1 MNQPFPSFRSIAS
14 TCLGLVAIVVLTAQS
29 PRVQAGEADTLCSPG
44 STGDLEV
51 EFVNQS
57 SQPVSFHWMDF
68 DCAEGGGPTLAP
80 GAREKGTT
88 HPGHIFRARGEGGR
102 LLTTFV
108 VSNDHPVFVVDDRMG
123 AQVRA
128 DADDSEF
135 YAESTCSPQTEGRFT
150 VEFINLLNEPITMQW
165 VGFDCKIHVLRQI
178 PAKGRTEETT
188 FPGHVFRFVD
198 STGRQLRALDVDS
211 ETFTYHISD
220 D

>member
-1 MNQPFPSFRSIAS
+1 MTQSYPSSRSAS
-14 TCLGLVAIVVLTAQS
+14 IGLGLLAIVALATQS
-29 PRVQAGEADTLCSPG
+29 PAARAADGEKLCSPR
-44 STGDLEV
+44 SQGDLEV
-51 EFVNQS
+51 EFVNNA

-80 GAREKGTT
+80 GASEKGLT
-88 HPGHIFRARGEGGR
+88 HPGHIFRARGEDGM
-102 LLTTFV
+102 LLNTFV
-108 VSNDHPVFVVDDRMG
+108 ASGDTRSFVVESRPAAAAG
-123 AQVRA
+123 TRS
-128 DADDSEF
+128 DDSEF
-135 YAESTCSPQTEGRFT
+135 YTESTCSPKTEGRFT

>member
-1 MNQPFPSFRSIAS
+1 MTRPFPSFRSIAS
-14 TCLGLVAIVVLTAQS
+14 TCLGLLAIVTLAAHAPLAQ
-29 PRVQAGEADTLCSPG
+29 AAEADKLCSPG
-44 STGDLEV
+44 SRGDLEV
-51 EFVNQS
+51 EFVNNS
-57 SQPVSFHWMDF
+57 SQPVSFHWMGF
-68 DCAEGGGPTLAP
+68 DCSEGGGPSLAP

-88 HPGHIFRARGEGGR
+88 HPGHIFRARGEGGA

-108 VSNDHPVFVVDDRMG
+108 ASNDNLVFVVDDRMG
-123 AQVRA
+123 AQTTRH
-128 DADDSEF
+128 SGEQEF
-135 YAESTCSPQTEGRFT
+135 YTESTCSPKTQGRFT

-198 STGRQLRALDVDS
+198 STGRQLRALDVDN